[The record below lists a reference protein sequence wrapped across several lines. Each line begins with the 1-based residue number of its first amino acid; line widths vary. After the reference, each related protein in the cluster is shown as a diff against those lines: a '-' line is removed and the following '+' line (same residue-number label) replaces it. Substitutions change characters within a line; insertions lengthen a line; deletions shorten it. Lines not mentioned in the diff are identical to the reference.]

1 MRKWAM
7 EPDSQH
13 PKGSKN
19 LFPLPPD
26 NFAAAGG

>member
-7 EPDSQH
+7 QPDSQH